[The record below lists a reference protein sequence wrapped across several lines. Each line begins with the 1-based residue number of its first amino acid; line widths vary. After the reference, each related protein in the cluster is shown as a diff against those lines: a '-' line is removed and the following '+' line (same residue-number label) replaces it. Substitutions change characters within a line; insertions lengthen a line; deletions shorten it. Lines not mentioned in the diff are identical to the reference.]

1 MSAKGQG
8 PLPMNRWPLISACA
22 IVFVL
27 AAGCHKSA
35 NDQDAIRA
43 SIEKRLNG
51 RTDLNLS
58 VMDRQVKQVSVNGD
72 QATAQVEFRLK
83 GSDAHMDIEY
93 TLERKGKDWVV
104 LSSQPVGM
112 GSAHS
117 GAGTAPE
124 SAPESGPPPQ
134 GHPPVNQ
141 HPSDK

>member
-1 MSAKGQG
+1 
-8 PLPMNRWPLISACA
+8 MNRWRIISVWAAACA

-27 AAGCHKSA
+27 TGGCRKSA

-72 QATAQVEFRLK
+72 QATAQVQFHLK

-112 GSAHS
+112 GNAHS
-117 GAGTAPE
+117 GTGQAPE
-124 SAPESGPPPQ
+124 STPASGPLPQ

-141 HPSDK
+141 HPGDK